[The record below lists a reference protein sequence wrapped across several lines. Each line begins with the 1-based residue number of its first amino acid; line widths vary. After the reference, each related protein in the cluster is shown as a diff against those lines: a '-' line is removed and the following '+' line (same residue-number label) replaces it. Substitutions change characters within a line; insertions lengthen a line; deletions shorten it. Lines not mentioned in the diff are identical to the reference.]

1 MSIDVSS
8 IDRSTIAV
16 VIIVDVIQLHT
27 IDQIPKNLIANF
39 STRRGA
45 DYLLLLLII
54 KIYISRTEICN

>member
-39 STRRGA
+39 SSGYVYF
-45 DYLLLLLII
+45 D
-54 KIYISRTEICN
+54 N